1 MPMKTDLHLHSWVS
15 DGLLPPEETV
25 RHAKA
30 VGIEL
35 MSLTDHDTT
44 GGLAD
49 AQREA
54 KRLGIRFVSGVEMTV
69 GARGEEIHILGYL
82 FEPGDASLEAICRD
96 TRMRL
101 RDRLGAMI
109 ERLRESHGFETSLE
123 EVLGPV
129 VHSEFP
135 DRPHLARL
143 MVERGFVNTFEEAF
157 AHHLGQEG
165 DCYLPLMGVDPAQA
179 IEAIRTAGGIAV
191 LAHPRYFNF
200 PGGGKAETIQPLVK
214 MGLGGIEVY
223 HSRHSEEEIARFS
236 AIAERFDLVVTGG
249 TDCHGVRLEN
259 GHFAIE
265 NNCVP
270 DGVGEQFLERCA
282 DLRGA
287 RALL

>member
-1 MPMKTDLHLHSWVS
+1 MPPD
-15 DGLLPPEETV
+15 ETV
-25 RHAKA
+25 RHAQA
-30 VGIEL
+30 MGIEL

-44 GGLAD
+44 GGLAE
-49 AQREA
+49 AEREA
-54 KRLGIRFVSGVEMTV
+54 KRHGIRFVPGVEMTL

-82 FEPGDASLEAICRD
+82 FERGDATLEVLCRE
-96 TRMRL
+96 TRDRL

-109 ERLRESHGFETSLE
+109 ERLRERHGFETSLE

-129 VHSEFP
+129 AHSDFP

-143 MVERGFVNTFEEAF
+143 MVERGFVESFEEAF
-157 AHHLGQEG
+157 ARHLGQEG
-165 DCYLPLMGVDPAQA
+165 DCYLPLMGVELAQA
-179 IEAIRTAGGIAV
+179 IEAIRSAGGIAV

-200 PGGGKAETIQPLVK
+200 PEGGKVETIRPLVE

-236 AIAERFDLVVTGG
+236 SIAERFDLVVTGG
-249 TDCHGVRLEN
+249 SDCHGVRLEC
-259 GHFAIE
+259 GRFAIE
-265 NNCVP
+265 SRCVP
-270 DGVGEQFLERCA
+270 DGVGERFLERCA